1 MLSLT
6 DKIKILESCLSQN
19 DYSYADSFKTD
30 IVIFFGDF
38 VVQNPS
44 LNFLEKLSSK
54 KEIVCWVTNLTSR
67 IVLKFDEE
75 NEQLSDFIFDYIG

>member
-19 DYSYADSFKTD
+19 DNSYADSFKTD

-38 VVQNPS
+38 VVQNPT